1 MHARAVGDAVT
12 RAALFSDLAPDFDD
26 FLFAAIRE
34 DKSGIPL
41 SVVSALARLDVDPW
55 EEAARLAAM
64 PGEAATQRLSAL
76 IASLP
81 MESAT
86 DPERRTIAAR
96 LVALLPKQPLAVGSS
111 PRSPERTAA
120 AGKSPTATYVIYY
133 VIFLVFILLSQW
145 FIGARQASVHGEA
158 TPNLTTV
165 PEAIPPRSSSPSRA
179 TPD

>member
-1 MHARAVGDAVT
+1 MHAPALGDEVT
-12 RAALFSDLAPDFDD
+12 RAALLSDLAPDLDD

-55 EEAARLAAM
+55 EEAAKLAAM
-64 PGEAATQRLSAL
+64 PDEAATQRLSAL

-96 LVALLPKQPLAVGSS
+96 LVALLP
-111 PRSPERTAA
+111 
-120 AGKSPTATYVIYY
+120 
-133 VIFLVFILLSQW
+133 
-145 FIGARQASVHGEA
+145 
-158 TPNLTTV
+158 
-165 PEAIPPRSSSPSRA
+165 
-179 TPD
+179 